1 MKKRKTLSFKLSAIF
16 ITGLVV
22 AFLAGGVTT
31 YIVQNK
37 IVSNYTN
44 ARLKNSVLESS
55 KIIESTFLHTKTTVE
70 DVTYATSTI
79 FPTKDH
85 LDEPSYVE
93 ARLANIKS
101 LYELPA
107 KNYEDVCAYWIIL
120 NPDYTGCDETHD
132 EGDGFFY
139 VKSSDGT
146 YVSHPVTNI
155 KKYPE
160 TDVEHIGWWT
170 SIKST
175 NKALWMNPY
184 YNANVDRNMFSYIQP
199 FFSTSDEL
207 LGAVGIDIDLNEI
220 IQDIEKINEYDD
232 GYSILLNKDQTI
244 IYHKDVETFVNN
256 HYVGTTK
263 KIADLTGTD
272 NFIKSEDGAIT
283 YRYNSVRRTMLS
295 TSLSNGMFYGVS
307 VRTGELRRPI
317 RAVIFIPQIVYATL
331 GFVFIALM
339 YLFIRKNLKPL
350 KELNEA
356 VEKVEQGNMGVE
368 LAAKS
373 NDEIGQLTTSFSNMI
388 TSLREKNKMISAMA
402 FLDGLT
408 GVKNKNAHLEMV
420 RRIDK
425 QIIEG
430 TAKFAVCMLDVNNLK
445 QINDN
450 LGHEEGDKIIIGCCY
465 TLCKGFSHSP
475 VFRIGGD
482 EFVAIIEGDDYENR
496 QQIYDKLCRKE
507 IEVKNVKY
515 NFAVGMATFNAGTD
529 HCFNDTFKRADQD
542 MYLNK
547 KAMKIH
553 E

>member
-1 MKKRKTLSFKLSAIF
+1 MKKRKTLSFKLSVMF

-331 GFVFIALM
+331 GLVFIALM

-350 KELNEA
+350 KELNDA

-373 NDEIGQLTTSFSNMI
+373 DDEIGQLTTSFSNMI

-515 NFAVGMATFNAGTD
+515 NFAVGMATFEAGSD

>member
-1 MKKRKTLSFKLSAIF
+1 MKKRKTLSFKLSVIF

-85 LDEPSYVE
+85 LDDPSYVE

-244 IYHKDVETFVNN
+244 IYHKDVETFVNK

-283 YRYNSVRRTMLS
+283 YRYNGVRRTMLS

-331 GFVFIALM
+331 GLVFIALM

-350 KELNEA
+350 KELNDA

-373 NDEIGQLTTSFSNMI
+373 DDEIGQLTTSFSNMI

-408 GVKNKNAHLEMV
+408 GVKNKNAHLETV

-425 QIIEG
+425 QILEG

-496 QQIYDKLCRKE
+496 EQIYDKLCRKE

>member
-16 ITGLVV
+16 ITGLAIALV
-22 AFLAGGVTT
+22 AGGVTT
-31 YIVQNK
+31 YIVQNR
-37 IVSNYTN
+37 IVENYTN
-44 ARLKNSVLESS
+44 SRLKNSVLESS
-55 KIIESTFLHTKTTVE
+55 KVIESTFVHVETTVE
-70 DVTYATSTI
+70 DVTFATSTI
-79 FPTKDH
+79 FPTKEH

-93 ARLANIKS
+93 TRLANIAS

-107 KNYEDVCAYWIIL
+107 KNYEDVCGYWLIL
-120 NPDYTGCDETHD
+120 NPEYTDCEPSHE

-139 VKSSDGT
+139 VKNSDGSF
-146 YVSHPVTNI
+146 VSHPVTNI
-155 KKYPE
+155 TKYPE
-160 TDVEHIGWWT
+160 TDVEHVGWWT

-175 NKALWMNPY
+175 KKPLWMTPY
-184 YNANVDRNMFSYIQP
+184 YNANVNRNMFSYIQP
-199 FFSTSDEL
+199 FFSTSKEF

-220 IQDIEKINEYDD
+220 IRDIENVNEYND

-256 HYVGTTK
+256 CYVGTTK
-263 KIADLTGTD
+263 KIADLTGTH
-272 NFIKSEDGAIT
+272 NFIQSEDGAIT
-283 YRYNSVRRTMLS
+283 YRYKGFRRTMLS
-295 TSLSNGMFYGVS
+295 TSLSNEMFYGVS
-307 VRTGELRRPI
+307 VRTGELRQPI
-317 RAVIFIPQIVYATL
+317 RAVIFIPQITYVTL
-331 GFVFIALM
+331 GLALIAVV
-339 YLFIRKNLKPL
+339 YFFIRKYFKPL
-350 KELNEA
+350 HDLNEA
-356 VEKVEQGNMGVE
+356 VEKVEQGNMDVE
-368 LAAKS
+368 ITAKTD
-373 NDEIGQLTTSFSNMI
+373 DEIGQLTTSFSNMI
-388 TSLREKNKMISAMA
+388 SSLREKNKMISAMA

-408 GVKNKNAHLEMV
+408 GVKNKNAHREMV

-425 QIIEG
+425 QIEEG
-430 TAKFAVCMLDVNNLK
+430 NARFAVCMLDVNNLK

-450 LGHEEGDKIIIGCCY
+450 LGHEEGDKIIVGCCY

-496 QQIYDKLCRKE
+496 LQIYDKLRRNE

-515 NFAVGMATFNAGTD
+515 NFAVGMATFEPGSD

-547 KAMKIH
+547 KAMKNH

>member
-85 LDEPSYVE
+85 LDDPSYVE

>member
-1 MKKRKTLSFKLSAIF
+1 MKKRKTLSFKLSVIF

-85 LDEPSYVE
+85 LDDPSYVE

-244 IYHKDVETFVNN
+244 IYHKDVETFVNK

-283 YRYNSVRRTMLS
+283 YRYNGVRRTMLS

-331 GFVFIALM
+331 GLVFIALM

-350 KELNEA
+350 KELNDA

-373 NDEIGQLTTSFSNMI
+373 DDEIGQLTTSFSNMI

-408 GVKNKNAHLEMV
+408 GVKNKNAHLETV

-425 QIIEG
+425 QILEG

-515 NFAVGMATFNAGTD
+515 NFAVGMATFEAGSD